1 MKSLIAGTLRGQVLE
16 ETIEY
21 IEKNILGK
29 FKPYLSETQNLY
41 IDKEEFARKFLKELK
56 ENL

>member
-1 MKSLIAGTLRGQVLE
+1 MKSLITGTLRGQTLE

-29 FKPYLSETQNLY
+29 FTCYLPEAQNLY
-41 IDKEEFARKFLKELK
+41 EDKEEFARRFLRDLKESL
-56 ENL
+56 

>member
-1 MKSLIAGTLRGQVLE
+1 MKSLITGTLRGQVLE

-29 FKPYLSETQNLY
+29 FKSHLPETRNLY
-41 IDKEEFARKFLKELK
+41 SDKEKFARKFLKELK